1 MPSSRPS
8 ARAARVPTPIDSSS
22 GGAASADPA
31 RSGCAVITGAAGA
44 IGAAIAARFKAAGYR
59 ICGIDR
65 VEPPA
70 ASVLDL
76 SIQADLHAF
85 VNDERAREDT
95 LARIRDWLAG
105 QPLRALINNAAH
117 QYVSRVHPIAVAEWQ
132 RSYDVNVLAPYLLV
146 SHLAAELERGGGS
159 VVNIGS
165 IHARLTKPGFLAYAT
180 TKAALGALTR
190 GLALDFEDRFRVNC
204 VEPASVDTP
213 MLQDGFRSAPEKL
226 QELRDHHPQRRI
238 ASAAEVAEL
247 VFQINSHDLRFLHGS
262 CIDMSGGIGARLH
275 DPL

>member
-1 MPSSRPS
+1 MPTSIHSPPGV
-8 ARAARVPTPIDSSS
+8 ADA
-22 GGAASADPA
+22 ADP
-31 RSGCAVITGAAGA
+31 RKPGCAVITGAAGA
-44 IGAAIAARFKAAGYR
+44 IGAAIAARFQAAGYR

-65 VEPPA
+65 VEPPP
-70 ASVLDL
+70 ASTLDMY
-76 SIQADLHAF
+76 IRADLHAF
-85 VNDERAREDT
+85 VNDERARDHT
-95 LARIRDWLAG
+95 LTRIRNWLAG

-117 QYVSRVHPIAVAEWQ
+117 QHVSRVHPIAVDELQ
-132 RSYDVNVLAPYLLV
+132 KSYDVNVLAPYLLV
-146 SHLAAELERGGGS
+146 GNLAAELERGDGS
-159 VVNIGS
+159 VVNVGS

-180 TKAALGALTR
+180 TKAALAALTR

-204 VEPASVDTP
+204 VEPASVSTP

-226 QELRDHHPQRRI
+226 QHLRDHHPQRRI

-247 VFQINSHDLRFLHGS
+247 VFQVNSNELRFLHGS